1 MYPHKREVLNVNANN
16 TYSVFTDPVN
26 SAEAKWLKSLLTS
39 PNVWVVKENSRQD
52 HMSDIEDT
60 KRARPGNVSY
70 VPILITNSSTTVLD
84 ESTGLAAI
92 QIDFVDSNPIN
103 TQSN

>member
-1 MYPHKREVLNVNANN
+1 
-16 TYSVFTDPVN
+16 
-26 SAEAKWLKSLLTS
+26 
-39 PNVWVVKENSRQD
+39 
-52 HMSDIEDT
+52 MSDINDT
-60 KRARPGNVSY
+60 ELTRPGNVSY

>member
-1 MYPHKREVLNVNANN
+1 
-16 TYSVFTDPVN
+16 
-26 SAEAKWLKSLLTS
+26 
-39 PNVWVVKENSRQD
+39 
-52 HMSDIEDT
+52 MSDSDEVQFT
-60 KRARPGNVSY
+60 RPGDVSY